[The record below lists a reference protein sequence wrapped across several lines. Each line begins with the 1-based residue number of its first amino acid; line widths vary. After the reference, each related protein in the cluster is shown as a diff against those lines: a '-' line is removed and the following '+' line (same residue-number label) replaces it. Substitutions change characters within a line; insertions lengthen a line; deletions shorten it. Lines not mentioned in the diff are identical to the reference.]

1 MHKYNRLDFEET
13 NLKPGLLAAHGD
25 VIESL
30 REHEALFEHHRR
42 RLGVVRHE
50 KEKRRRQEMLGDVI
64 INHAC
69 WFVSVRKAA
78 CLLRRAVH
86 AASDQE
92 VSAHLLH
99 SQKLL
104 VFTLCICTDFA
115 DGARYG
121 AGGDAA
127 DLFSDTSSATGD
139 VSSVTSDDR
148 SSRKSGSIHTRVS
161 GCVTKRHVNA
171 IANSVL

>member
-13 NLKPGLLAAHGD
+13 NLKPGLLAAHCD

-30 REHEALFEHHRR
+30 RGHEALFEHHRR

-86 AASDQE
+86 TASDQE

-99 SQKLL
+99 RQKLHSFSPYVFVQISPTAPATAL
-104 VFTLCICTDFA
+104 VVMRPTCSRTPAVRL
-115 DGARYG
+115 
-121 AGGDAA
+121 
-127 DLFSDTSSATGD
+127 
-139 VSSVTSDDR
+139 VTS
-148 SSRKSGSIHTRVS
+148 
-161 GCVTKRHVNA
+161 A
-171 IANSVL
+171 A